1 MKVCCRKKKKWNLDG
16 WRTRTPRKIQT
27 SQLRKKQKLA
37 RMSPEAQEEIESI
50 HADLLGEQKISPAE
64 KQRTSSTKSDRA

>member
-1 MKVCCRKKKKWNLDG
+1 MDG
-16 WRTRTPRKIQT
+16 EQERPGKYKRAK
-27 SQLRKKQKLA
+27 QLCKKQKLA